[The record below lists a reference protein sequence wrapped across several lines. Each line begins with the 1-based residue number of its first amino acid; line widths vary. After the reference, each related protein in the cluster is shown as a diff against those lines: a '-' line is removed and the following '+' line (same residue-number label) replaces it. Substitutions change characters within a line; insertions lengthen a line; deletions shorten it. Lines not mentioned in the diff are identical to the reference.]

1 MSSLGD
7 DDDERTILDDEGR
20 LFGLV
25 NIVDLLVVLLV
36 IAVVVAGAA
45 LLLSSGPGEA
55 DTRHVTMNLGP
66 QPDFIAEEISPGD
79 TFEPEGTND
88 SVTITDVYRYEGGD
102 GTNVIVRTTV
112 RGTAIEPE
120 DPDESPTFQFQGDEL
135 QVGQQVP
142 IQTADYSVEGQITQ
156 IQRSG
161 ESLPTQQREVT
172 IETTVPAGTADEVAV
187 GDTYDVA
194 GNSVAEITALQQ
206 FPAQTQEERI
216 LRLGLS
222 AQTIDRGT
230 TQFGDTPLRIGNA
243 IPFRGENYQLSG
255 AIQRLGSSSVDT
267 QERPFVIETT
277 VPADIVEDIDEG
289 DEYRLNDQTLV
300 RVESTTFYPGGNA
313 NQRQVL
319 LGVSVR
325 SSEEDSTVL
334 FGDRELRLGRSI
346 PIQTA
351 EYDISGNITRRGT
364 STVETELR
372 PFVIETTVPAS
383 LVEDIDAGD
392 EYRLDDQTVV
402 RVEST
407 TFYTAA
413 QADQRR
419 AVIGVS
425 ALTREDDGTILFSN
439 RELRLGQTLPI
450 QTAEYDISGEIVRR
464 DGTTEPGQP
473 DMVTATLD
481 IRNVRPEIAAA
492 IEQGE
497 TERIGE
503 QTLVEV
509 VSKTTQP
516 AEIILESEGGDIF
529 LREHPRNLD
538 VELEAN
544 LQIRELEDGSLRF
557 RTEPLRTGDT
567 IVLELGQLRI
577 NAQVTAL
584 GN

>member
-1 MSSLGD
+1 MSSLGGD
-7 DDDERTILDDEGR
+7 DGRTILDDEGR

-45 LLLSSGPGEA
+45 LLLSDSGEA
-55 DTRHVTMNLGP
+55 DTRHVTMNLGS

-79 TFEPEGTND
+79 TFEPQGTND
-88 SVTITDVYRYEGGD
+88 SVTITDVYRYEGGE
-102 GTNVIVRTTV
+102 GTNVLVRATV

-120 DPDESPTFQFQGDEL
+120 NPEDDPTFQFQGNEL
-135 QVGQQVP
+135 QVGQQIPV
-142 IQTADYSVEGQITQ
+142 QTADYSVEGQLTQ

-161 ESLPTQQREVT
+161 ESLPTQQREFT

-194 GNSVAEITALQQ
+194 GNAVAEITAIQQ
-206 FPAQTQEERI
+206 FPSQTPGERI

-230 TQFGDTPLRIGNA
+230 VQFGDTPLRIGNA

-277 VPADIVEDIDEG
+277 VPADIVEDIEEG
-289 DEYRLNDQTLV
+289 DEYRLNDRTLV
-300 RVESTTFYPGGNA
+300 RVESTTFYPAGDA
-313 NQRQVL
+313 DRRQAV
-319 LGVSVR
+319 LGVSVL
-325 SSEEDSTVL
+325 SGEEDGTVV
-334 FGDRELRLGRSI
+334 FGDRELRFGASI

-351 EYDISGNITRRGT
+351 EYDISGTITRRGT

-383 LVEDIDAGD
+383 LAGDIDTGD
-392 EYRLDDQTVV
+392 EYRLGDQTLV

-419 AVIGVS
+419 AVLGVS
-425 ALTREDDGTILFSN
+425 ALTREDDGTILFGN
-439 RELRLGQTLPI
+439 RELRLGQTLPV

-464 DGTTEPGQP
+464 DSTTEPGQS

-481 IRNVRPEIAAA
+481 IRNIRPEIAAA

-497 TERIGE
+497 TEQIGE

-516 AEIILESEGGDIF
+516 AEIILESESGDIF

-544 LQIRELEDGSLRF
+544 LRIRELEDGSLRF
-557 RTEPLRTGDT
+557 RTESLRTGDT